1 MPGVRLFHLVL
12 LCGVFALLLSI
23 APPAHAQPPSTGD
36 LQVCLLRDTG
46 GMNPAELV
54 RHPERFDCTTKQYK
68 LGPGNYW
75 ALSQPINAVSTP
87 ERPLVINFASLWQQQ
102 LSAQLFYAD
111 GHVHGYRTDAR
122 GITPLIQLGALAAL
136 PVPPSKAPL
145 ARVLWHVEGA
155 ANVRGVLLGAELS
168 DTQRIATTNL
178 AMAALYTGFAGMCL
192 ALIVYNFAL
201 WCAMRYRFQLHYCA
215 LLTVLVGYG
224 LSSSGAMAWFWPD
237 MVNNDRLR
245 FNYLFLGL
253 AGGAAALFTLSFFE
267 MKIRSRRLD
276 IYTRMVATAV
286 PLSGIIVFLF
296 GAIDLRLADMFYTL
310 TILGL
315 ISIVVPTLWY
325 AWMQRSHF
333 LWLFALAWSAPVVL
347 AMMRVLANLHV
358 LPWSFW
364 LDNSTI
370 VSMMFEAL
378 VSALAVAYRIK
389 FLRDERDEA
398 ITREVLARRLADTD
412 PLTGLL
418 NRRAFL
424 DQALGRPGEQQ
435 LLIVDIDHFKRVNE
449 TLGHDGGDE
458 VLRLF
463 ARTLRSATPA
473 DSLVARLGGEE
484 FALLSHSGTPIEP
497 EQLLN
502 KLRQTRMPFDLKVT
516 ASIGACTGP
525 LADDKNWKALY
536 RCADIALFEA
546 KSAGRDRARARR
558 EAA

>member
-1 MPGVRLFHLVL
+1 MAGVRFYQLVL
-12 LCGVFALLLSI
+12 LCGAFVLLLGL
-23 APPAHAQPPSTGD
+23 APPAGAQAAPERD

-46 GMNPAELV
+46 GMNSAELV
-54 RHPERFDCTTKQYK
+54 AHPERFDCTTKQYK

-75 ALSQPINAVSTP
+75 ALSEPIDAVSTI
-87 ERPLVINFASLWQQQ
+87 ERPLRINFASLWQQR
-102 LSAQLFYAD
+102 LSVQLFYAD
-111 GHVHGYRTDAR
+111 GHVRHYQTDAR

-136 PVPPSKAPL
+136 PVPPSDARL
-145 ARVLWHVEGA
+145 VRVLWHVEGA
-155 ANVRGVLLGAELS
+155 ANVRGVLLGAQLT
-168 DTQRIATTNL
+168 DAHRIAGTNL
-178 AMAALYTGFAGMCL
+178 TMAAIYAGFIGMCL

-215 LLTVLVGYG
+215 LLAALIGYA
-224 LSSSGAMAWFWPD
+224 LSSSGAMAWIWPD
-237 MVNNDRLR
+237 IVNNDRLR

-276 IYTRMVATAV
+276 IFTRIVAAAV
-286 PLSGIIVFLF
+286 PLSGIFVFLF
-296 GAIDLRLADMFYTL
+296 GAIDLRLADLIYTL
-310 TILGL
+310 TIAGL
-315 ISIVVPTLWY
+315 ISIVVPTLWQ

-333 LWLFALAWSAPVVL
+333 LWLFSLAWSAPVVL
-347 AMMRVLANLHV
+347 AAMRIMANLHI

-463 ARTLRSATPA
+463 ARTLRTAAPTDA
-473 DSLVARLGGEE
+473 LVARLGGEE
-484 FALLSHSGTPIEP
+484 FALLAHAGSPIEP

-502 KLRQTRMPFDLKVT
+502 KLRQTRMPFDLRVT

-525 LADDKNWKALY
+525 LVDDKNWKRLY